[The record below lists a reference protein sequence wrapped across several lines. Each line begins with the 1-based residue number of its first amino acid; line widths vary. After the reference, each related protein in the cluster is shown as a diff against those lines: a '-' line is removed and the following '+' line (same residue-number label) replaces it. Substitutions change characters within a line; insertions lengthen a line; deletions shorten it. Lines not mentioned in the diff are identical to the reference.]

1 MVESDNIRRESLH
14 EEESCKPTSLTV
26 WKQSLFFS
34 CNGFTI
40 IDHWGNLRYRVDNYA
55 GQRRMEDIVL
65 MDAVGKPLLT
75 MRRKKMSWHK
85 SWLVFDGE
93 VDDECKMRPICCVRK
108 CMNLI
113 LLWQSKVLARVVFC
127 VSSSSDDRFT
137 YTIEGSYGR
146 RSCRVYDDS
155 CKVVVEIQRKA
166 TTLEGNTFGEHVFQ
180 LIIWPGLDPVLAMA
194 VVVLLDKMFS

>member
-40 IDHWGNLRYRVDNYA
+40 IDHWGNLRYRVDNYP

-75 MRRKKMSWHK
+75 MRRK
-85 SWLVFDGE
+85 
-93 VDDECKMRPICCVRK
+93 
-108 CMNLI
+108 

-194 VVVLLDKMFS
+194 LVVLLNKMFS